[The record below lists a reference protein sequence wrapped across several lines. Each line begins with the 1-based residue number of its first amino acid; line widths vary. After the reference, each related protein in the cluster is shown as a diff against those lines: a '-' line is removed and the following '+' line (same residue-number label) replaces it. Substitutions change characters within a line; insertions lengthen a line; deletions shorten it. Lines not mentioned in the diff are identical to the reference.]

1 LSWIVYFLADHYPWW
16 GIPAALV
23 MAELANHFRRTG
35 MRIYTVLSGLV
46 ALGLIALAVI
56 YFTNDGFFKTRPT
69 LQNMERRIQP

>member
-1 LSWIVYFLADHYPWW
+1 
-16 GIPAALV
+16 

-46 ALGLIALAVI
+46 ALGLITLAVI